1 MEQHYETNPNLIKA
15 KKWKVT
21 VRRQNVSSL
30 CRLEPLL
37 INLKVLGSRGN
48 GEVLFSFQYLKQ
60 DVHKVKCRFCLSS
73 SVPRREKLCK
83 WTWRI
88 SNHIAKVNPIM
99 RRPPQVLS
107 EPDAVKKKKIIV

>member
-1 MEQHYETNPNLIKA
+1 MIKA

-21 VRRQNVSSL
+21 IRRQKVSSL

-37 INLKVLGSRGN
+37 INLKILGSRRN
-48 GEVLFSFQYLKQ
+48 GEVLFSLEYLKN
-60 DVHKVKCRFCLSS
+60 DVHKVKCRLCLSS
-73 SVPRREKLCK
+73 SVQRREKLCK

-99 RRPPQVLS
+99 RRLPQVLS
-107 EPDAVKKKKIIV
+107 EPDAVKKKSLFKQFHLV